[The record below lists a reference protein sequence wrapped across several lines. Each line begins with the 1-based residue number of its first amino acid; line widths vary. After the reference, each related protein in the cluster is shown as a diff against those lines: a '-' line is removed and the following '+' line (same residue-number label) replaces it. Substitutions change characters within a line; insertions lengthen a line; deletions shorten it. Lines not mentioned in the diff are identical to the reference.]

1 MKNPATPPN
10 DELNPKAAAQSPS
23 DFQTAPGRKSTKRAR
38 EGHASEKT
46 AHKADAKRLTADDG
60 FETDACSG
68 EDAFRIY
75 LNQIGSTPLLSRK
88 EEEALGSRIRT
99 GFNAL
104 LQHLL
109 SSGLVGDILLERT
122 QAEIACKGCP
132 PARRSALAGIR
143 TRAEAVLCLARE
155 RFVPGAPATAG
166 LTADV
171 AAVLGELVPAL
182 GLRADQSLEL
192 LAQLRREV
200 SDLFAKESTDRGAS
214 WQRDFERRNL
224 MDWETSEAFLAE
236 AARLRAVALSAR
248 NEMVGANL
256 KLVVSEAKK
265 MKHAF
270 LSVED
275 LVQEGN
281 CGLVMAAERFD
292 ERLGNKF
299 STFAVKLIRSAMRRE
314 NDNQGRTIR
323 LPVHRCDALRKMEE
337 ASARLESQL
346 HRPASVEQIAEDTG
360 LACGEVRELT
370 VLKQGTVSLDQK
382 IGDEDELTLEAFLP
396 DPDSLT
402 PFYGECELTGELAP
416 YLQHLDEAQRTVIA
430 FMYGIGGLPRLTVD
444 ETAETLGLNRS
455 DVRRL
460 HQLALEC
467 LRRALPDE
475 GVPLWHADAA

>member
-1 MKNPATPPN
+1 MKNTPNQPI
-10 DELNPKAAAQSPS
+10 EASYFKAAKT
-23 DFQTAPGRKSTKRAR
+23 TAPSTALKASPAPKTTMKKGRGKSIDSCIVAGTEESTQA
-38 EGHASEKT
+38 GV
-46 AHKADAKRLTADDG
+46 
-60 FETDACSG
+60 FQ
-68 EDAFRIY
+68 IY
-75 LNQIGSTPLLSRK
+75 LNQIGSTPLLSRQ

-109 SSGLVGDILLERT
+109 SSGLVGDILLEQT
-122 QAEIACKGCP
+122 QAEIARKGCA

-155 RFVPGAPATAG
+155 RFVPRATATAG

-182 GLRADQSLEL
+182 GFRADQSLEL
-192 LAQLRREV
+192 LAHVRREV
-200 SDLFAKESTDRGAS
+200 SDFFAQESTDLGAS

-224 MDWETSEAFLAE
+224 MDWETCEAFLAA
-236 AARLRAVALSAR
+236 AARLREVVLAAR

-256 KLVVSEAKK
+256 KLVVSEARK
-265 MKHAF
+265 MRHAF
-270 LSVED
+270 LSVAD

-292 ERLGNKF
+292 ERLGHRF

-323 LPVHRCDALRKMEE
+323 LPVHRCDALRKFEE

-360 LACGEVRELT
+360 FDCNEVRELT
-370 VLKQGTVSLDQK
+370 VLKQATVSIDQK
-382 IGDEDELTLEAFLP
+382 IGDEEGLTLEAFLP

-402 PFYGECELTGELAP
+402 PFYGECEVTGALDP
-416 YLQHLDEAQRTVIA
+416 YLQHLEETQRTVVV
-430 FMYGIGGLPRLTVD
+430 FMYGIGGRPRLTVE
-444 ETAETLGLNRS
+444 ETAETLRLNRA

-460 HQLALEC
+460 HQLALEW
-467 LRRALPDE
+467 LRSALPDD
-475 GVPLWHADAA
+475 GDPLGYARAA